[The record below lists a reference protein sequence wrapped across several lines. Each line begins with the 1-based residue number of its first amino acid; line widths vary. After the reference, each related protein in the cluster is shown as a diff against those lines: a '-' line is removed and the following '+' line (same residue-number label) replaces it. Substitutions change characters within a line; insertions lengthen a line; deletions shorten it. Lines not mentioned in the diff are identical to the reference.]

1 MNANLVK
8 VVGGPVP
15 GSEIA
20 IEADTRVVTV
30 GVNVRNEHSRGSL
43 GDSAHFRFQAATSV
57 FSPLQIQRTSE
68 TARCRLQRWTTL
80 QRFEG
85 GRKVR
90 RAETCFR

>member
-1 MNANLVK
+1 MNSNLVK
-8 VVGGPVP
+8 VVDRPVP

-30 GVNVRNEHSRGSL
+30 GVNVRNEHSRGSF
-43 GDSAHFRFQAATSV
+43 GDSAQFRFQVATCIVDSGRKV
-57 FSPLQIQRTSE
+57 RRFVEID
-68 TARCRLQRWTTL
+68 AL